1 MILSISVLQ
10 QVKSEKR
17 EEEGGLDGGGDK
29 YWKGRYVEEHM

>member
-17 EEEGGLDGGGDK
+17 EKEGGLDVGGDK
-29 YWKGRYVEEHM
+29 YRYVEEHM